1 MNSIKHEILYI
12 DNYLLYIIN
21 EYYSRHNID
30 KSIDNIQDEIVD
42 TIEYNILGSV
52 LDQFEDFCK

>member
-21 EYYSRHNID
+21 EYYSRYNID
-30 KSIDNIQDEIVD
+30 KAIDNIQDEIVD

-52 LDQFEDFCK
+52 LDQFEDFFK